1 MTERPRAD
9 VLLGVNVD
17 HAATLRQARYRG
29 RHASAHAEPSPTAFA
44 REALS
49 GGADGITVHLR
60 EDRRHIQDEDVRAIA
75 ALPGVRLNFEMA
87 CAPAVLAFARA
98 LRPAAACLVPE
109 SREEVTTEGG
119 LDVAGQPGRV
129 GDTVRALAE
138 VGVEV
143 SLFIGPDERQVEA
156 AHASGA
162 PVIELHTGA
171 FAEAWGTS
179 AADAELLRLRRACER
194 AHALGLTVNAGHGIN
209 YGNVGAVMTLPWLH
223 ELNIG
228 HAIVSRAL
236 MTGAR
241 TAVSEMKALLRRR

>member
-1 MTERPRAD
+1 MSSRD
-9 VLLGVNVD
+9 HVLLGVNVD

-44 REALS
+44 REALA

-75 ALPGVRLNFEMA
+75 ALSGVRLNFEMA

-143 SLFIGPDERQVEA
+143 SLFIGPDERQVDA

-171 FAEAWGTS
+171 FAEAWGTP

-209 YGNVGAVMTLPWLH
+209 YDNVRAVMTLPWLH